1 MNSITRSVHLDL
13 GTQRARPDDPREP
26 VFTHAYRTVARAF
39 ERAVVQAGK
48 ALRDA
53 GKDAAHLD
61 GYTWHGN
68 RHTFASRLVM
78 AGVDLLTVKE
88 LGGWRCT
95 IDSVR
100 YACAPPSSGL
110 SRVAERLPN

>member
-88 LGGWRCT
+88 LGGGPCPLHR
-95 IDSVR
+95 VR
-100 YACAPPSSGL
+100 Y
-110 SRVAERLPN
+110 